1 MKIEP
6 KQSAKRPRYA
16 AALAAIASAAL
27 LTGCQS
33 DGEVALDGTAPEIAE
48 QTVPAESSEQEDE
61 IVLGGEMAV
70 YETTEAI
77 GSDSETETEECEVGS
92 RPLQLG
98 GVVAMPSRDDSISE
112 PAEPLM
118 LEGDVAWVPD
128 FQEAADDAETLGMQS
143 YAEACAAAFAQAGIP
158 MKQTDRRFSHYG
170 TEFTAVL
177 GSEDAGIELAF
188 FAGEAADGAQSMR
201 EWLRALC
208 TASYD
213 WGCVLKTEKTCMVF
227 VDVTAEGVDIA
238 ANAEQVVKD
247 VIG

>member
-6 KQSAKRPRYA
+6 KQSAKRPHYA
-16 AALAAIASAAL
+16 IALAAIASATF

-33 DGEVALDGTAPEIAE
+33 DGEVAIDGTASAPEIAE
-48 QTVPAESSEQEDE
+48 QTVPSASSEQEDE

-98 GVVAMPSRDDSISE
+98 GVVAMPSDDV
-112 PAEPLM
+112 PAEPLT

-128 FQEAADDAETLGMQS
+128 YQEATDDAEILGTQC
-143 YAEACAAAFAQAGIP
+143 YAEAYAVAFAQADIP
-158 MKQTDRRFSHYG
+158 MKQTARRFSHYG
-170 TEFTAVL
+170 TNFIAVL
-177 GSEDAGIELAF
+177 GCEDAGIELTF
-188 FAGEAADGAQSMR
+188 FDGSAADGDRSMR
-201 EWLRALC
+201 EWLREVC
-208 TASYD
+208 TESYD
-213 WGCVLKTEKTCMVF
+213 WGCVLKTWDTCMVF
-227 VDVTAEGVDIA
+227 ADITAEGIDIA